1 VTVDES
7 AVQGQSRSAKPAGK
21 KKATR
26 APANPAPHSKTSSK
40 ANQNTDRPFFP
51 MAKRLAGE
59 KAD

>member
-1 VTVDES
+1 VQRKT
-7 AVQGQSRSAKPAGK
+7 AVK